1 MLRRDAGKSVSIC
14 DGFRKRYF
22 LHMGRGFL
30 PLLAVMLLATPQLA
44 FANGPTVTVRPSS
57 LDIGEPETG
66 TNEGSYEISL
76 DESPTEA
83 VKITVHGAS
92 HVDSRDG
99 VVGGIGVLS
108 TGEAQ
113 NEATGLL
120 ELAWAANALGAD
132 LSKTVTVRVYADPD
146 AVDEQITLTHTAV
159 IGSDPNP
166 VTLRNSDV
174 TVTVTD
180 ADERSVTISKPSLTF
195 MEAESET
202 FTVTLSSQPT
212 AIVTV
217 DVGGA
222 SGEITVSP
230 SRLFFTPDDYGEE
243 TVTVFAGEDFDAD
256 DDHTT
261 LTYTVRGGDY
271 TGVAPSPLTTPVRV
285 TDNDK
290 GRRGITV
297 VPASLVIPKGRSAT
311 YTIVL
316 DTQPKRNVKINVIV
330 PDDATGIRVTRTSL
344 TFSASRWDSPQ
355 SVTVSADSGTADRP
369 TISGTT
375 IRHMIDAEGTTDES
389 YDDPDSVD
397 ISADTVG
404 ITTVDDPP
412 TRLSVRSSLPVAEG
426 GRTTYTV
433 KPYNRPTV
441 ADGAITV
448 TVAGD
453 GAGTDLVVDTTPDD
467 DPITSTLT
475 FTNADYAAKT
485 VRVIASEDQD
495 AVNDV
500 VVLTHTVSGDASNLI
515 SATTTVTITD
525 NDTQG
530 VTVSRPSLEVAEN
543 GTGTYT
549 VNLDTKPVG
558 DEKGRVTVTI
568 TGASGD
574 VTVNPSQLTFFAAPA
589 ENEAPW
595 HEAQPITVRAAPD
608 DDAEIDSAV
617 TLRHTVRG
625 GDYEGLRGVDS
636 VKVTIRES
644 QTKGITVNP
653 SELTVPEGDSLTY
666 TVRLDSMPTGT
677 VTVMVRGASGDVT
690 VRPSRLTFTT
700 STWDEEQEV
709 KVSAAQDGDAEPDA
723 SVTLTHFASRGGY
736 DRVFG
741 GTVTVTVQED
751 DTQDKRILITP
762 RALDVRE
769 GLEAKTYSVELNT
782 KPTGT
787 VTVRLTAESITAAK
801 AQSLDVRP
809 TTMRFSPRNWNVPQ
823 VVTVRAEEDDD
834 GTAAPVTLDHVSTG
848 GRYDFTAEDDELP
861 SVSVSIKD
869 NDSPGLRV
877 TPQLLEIVA
886 GKSQTYSVV
895 LNTKPAGPVTV
906 DVSPTRDDISAKPD
920 QLVFDGLNWSS
931 PRTVTVHVNDGV
943 GEGSATV
950 TNGVSS
956 TGTGGDPIYDAPTEV
971 PDVDVMVTIKASD
984 SPGVAVN
991 PTSLTI
997 TEGESDSYS
1006 VVLAKLP
1013 TKTVAVAVET
1023 IPESR
1028 EVRLDRTRLSFTVG
1042 NWNKEQTVKVSLSED
1057 DDAATDGT
1065 VTLVHK
1071 VTGAPEYEELPP
1083 ADVTSVRLTFV
1094 DNDTRGVTVSPTSLT
1109 IGAGGSGTYRVR
1121 LNTQPSAITTVR
1133 VKDIPEEV
1141 TVDPTS
1147 LEFTTSNWGRDQT
1160 VTVTVDKDAGGDE
1173 EQTVTLS
1180 HEASGSDYKGV
1191 GISRVTVSIPVEG
1204 VPGAPTGLTA
1214 SAGDQRVTLRW
1225 SAPSRDG
1232 GSAITRYEYR
1242 YREEDGSYGGWTT
1255 ISGGASATS
1264 TTVSGLDNGTTYE
1277 FQVRARNDIGPGPES
1292 NTASATL
1299 AESAPGA
1306 PSGLTA
1312 TGGDEQVTLNWSA
1325 PEDGGSQII
1334 RYEYHYAAV
1343 GESYGEWERVDGGGS
1358 ARRVSIPNLTN
1369 GTEYRFQVRAV
1380 NAIDAGEASQTSA
1393 TPGRAPSAPMRLTA
1407 RSESEA
1413 IIVTWGA
1420 PADNGGSAIRRFEV
1434 LYRMSGEQGG
1444 NWMTV
1449 DGGASATSY
1458 TITDLTNGVGYEIQ
1472 VRAVNAI
1479 GNGAVATTEATPME
1493 GLVFAHFAN
1502 GKSGDMTNISDLVL
1516 VNVETSTVNSAIY
1529 FYNKEGVI
1537 IPADSLVDM
1546 TGDLED
1552 TGDGGVTVSIV
1563 GQGEMT
1569 VSTNGE
1575 GKLETGSV
1583 KVFSTGR
1590 IGGVLRYDISMIG
1603 VAGVGASA
1611 PVSDAIF
1618 PVRRTE
1624 SGINTGVA
1632 IRNLGSETTKV
1643 TCHLMQG
1650 GRRLSGRGV
1659 SGDLEADGQRALFI
1673 DQMFPN
1679 AIASDFSGSVR
1690 CMAAEG
1696 GMFTAVALEMDAAN
1710 QIFTT
1715 LPVVPV
1721 DAAAADDGMSMLN
1734 FAHFANGDFNGNP
1747 IISDLVFVN
1756 VANTAV
1762 APVIYFYDQ
1771 DGNMIDADTVVDA
1784 MMEGVDFAEDGALT
1798 VMTQIPPLGEMTIS
1812 TSVMG
1817 DDVVGSVR
1825 VDSDGP
1831 IGGVLRFVTSNIG
1844 VAGVGASEAVNAAI
1858 FPARYMEG
1866 GINTGAAIRN
1876 LESERM
1882 TVNCKLMQGGRM
1894 VDEEDI
1900 PLAANA
1906 QNSQF
1911 ITEVF
1916 DEIMDSGMSEFV
1928 GSVHCSAPEGMM
1940 FTGVAL
1946 EMDFINRVFTTL
1958 PVVPVR

>member
-14 DGFRKRYF
+14 DGFKKRDF

-30 PLLAVMLLATPQLA
+30 PLLALMLLAMPQLA
-44 FANGPTVTVRPSS
+44 LANGLTVTVTPSL
-57 LDIGEPETG
+57 LDIGEPESG
-66 TNEGSYEISL
+66 TAERSYGISL
-76 DESPTEA
+76 DETPMEA

-92 HVDSRDG
+92 HVDSRGG

-108 TGEAQ
+108 AAGVR
-113 NEATGLL
+113 NEVTGLL
-120 ELAWAANALGAD
+120 ELAWEANASD

-180 ADERSVTISKPSLTF
+180 ADERSVTISSPSLEF
-195 MEAESET
+195 MEAESAT
-202 FTVTLSSQPT
+202 FMVTLSSQPT

-256 DDHTT
+256 DDHAT

-271 TGVAPSPLTTPVRV
+271 TGVAPSPLTTPVTV

-297 VPASLVIPKGRSAT
+297 VPASLVIPKGQRAT

-344 TFSASRWDSPQ
+344 TFSANRWDSPQ
-355 SVTVSADSGTADRP
+355 SVTVSADSDTADRT
-369 TISGTT
+369 TISDTT

-389 YDDPDSVD
+389 YDDPAVD

-433 KPYNRPTV
+433 KPYNRPTE
-441 ADGAITV
+441 ADGEIIV

-485 VRVIASEDQD
+485 VRVIASEDED

-549 VNLDTKPVG
+549 VRLDTKPVG

-574 VTVNPSQLTFFAAPA
+574 VTVNPSQLTFFAASA
-589 ENEAPW
+589 ANEAPW

-644 QTKGITVNP
+644 QTKGITVNR
-653 SELTVPEGDSLTY
+653 SELTVPEGGSLTY

-736 DRVFG
+736 DGVFG
-741 GTVTVTVQED
+741 GTVEVTVQED

-787 VTVRLTAESITAAK
+787 VTVRLTVASIAAAK

-834 GTAAPVTLDHVSTG
+834 GTVAPVTLDHVSTG
-848 GRYDFTAEDDELP
+848 GRYDFTAADDELP
-861 SVSVSIKD
+861 SVSVSITD

-895 LNTKPAGPVTV
+895 LDTKPAGPVTV
-906 DVSPTRDDISAKPD
+906 TVTDNSTNVSATPRS
-920 QLVFDGLNWSS
+920 LVFDELNWSS
-931 PRTVTVHVNDGV
+931 PRTVTVHVDAGADTAEAQVEN
-943 GEGSATV
+943 E
-950 TNGVSS
+950 VSS
-956 TGTGGDPIYDAPTEV
+956 TGTDGDPIYDAIIAV
-971 PDVDVMVTIKASD
+971 FVTVNIKDSD
-984 SPGVAVN
+984 SPGLAVN
-991 PTSLTI
+991 PRSLTI

-1006 VVLAKLP
+1006 VVLTKLP
-1013 TKTVAVAVET
+1013 TKTVNVAVEMV
-1023 IPESR
+1023 PEFR
-1028 EVRLDRTRLSFTVG
+1028 EVRLDRTRLSFTTS

-1057 DDAATDGT
+1057 DDAATDGA

-1071 VTGAPEYEELPP
+1071 VTGAAEYEELGA
-1083 ADVTSVRLTFV
+1083 ADVPDVGLTFV
-1094 DNDTRGVTVSPTSLT
+1094 EVDTRGVTVSPTSLT
-1109 IGAGGSGTYRVR
+1109 IGAGGSGTYKVR
-1121 LNTQPSAITTVR
+1121 LNTEP
-1133 VKDIPEEV
+1133 
-1141 TVDPTS
+1141 
-1147 LEFTTSNWGRDQT
+1147 
-1160 VTVTVDKDAGGDE
+1160 
-1173 EQTVTLS
+1173 
-1180 HEASGSDYKGV
+1180 SDY
-1191 GISRVTVSIPVEG
+1191 
-1204 VPGAPTGLTA
+1204 
-1214 SAGDQRVTLRW
+1214 
-1225 SAPSRDG
+1225 
-1232 GSAITRYEYR
+1232 
-1242 YREEDGSYGGWTT
+1242 
-1255 ISGGASATS
+1255 
-1264 TTVSGLDNGTTYE
+1264 
-1277 FQVRARNDIGPGPES
+1277 ND
-1292 NTASATL
+1292 
-1299 AESAPGA
+1299 
-1306 PSGLTA
+1306 
-1312 TGGDEQVTLNWSA
+1312 
-1325 PEDGGSQII
+1325 
-1334 RYEYHYAAV
+1334 
-1343 GESYGEWERVDGGGS
+1343 
-1358 ARRVSIPNLTN
+1358 
-1369 GTEYRFQVRAV
+1369 
-1380 NAIDAGEASQTSA
+1380 
-1393 TPGRAPSAPMRLTA
+1393 
-1407 RSESEA
+1407 
-1413 IIVTWGA
+1413 
-1420 PADNGGSAIRRFEV
+1420 
-1434 LYRMSGEQGG
+1434 
-1444 NWMTV
+1444 
-1449 DGGASATSY
+1449 
-1458 TITDLTNGVGYEIQ
+1458 
-1472 VRAVNAI
+1472 
-1479 GNGAVATTEATPME
+1479 
-1493 GLVFAHFAN
+1493 
-1502 GKSGDMTNISDLVL
+1502 
-1516 VNVETSTVNSAIY
+1516 
-1529 FYNKEGVI
+1529 
-1537 IPADSLVDM
+1537 
-1546 TGDLED
+1546 
-1552 TGDGGVTVSIV
+1552 
-1563 GQGEMT
+1563 
-1569 VSTNGE
+1569 GE
-1575 GKLETGSV
+1575 G
-1583 KVFSTGR
+1583 
-1590 IGGVLRYDISMIG
+1590 
-1603 VAGVGASA
+1603 
-1611 PVSDAIF
+1611 
-1618 PVRRTE
+1618 
-1624 SGINTGVA
+1624 
-1632 IRNLGSETTKV
+1632 
-1643 TCHLMQG
+1643 
-1650 GRRLSGRGV
+1650 
-1659 SGDLEADGQRALFI
+1659 
-1673 DQMFPN
+1673 
-1679 AIASDFSGSVR
+1679 
-1690 CMAAEG
+1690 EG
-1696 GMFTAVALEMDAAN
+1696 HPG
-1710 QIFTT
+1710 
-1715 LPVVPV
+1715 
-1721 DAAAADDGMSMLN
+1721 
-1734 FAHFANGDFNGNP
+1734 
-1747 IISDLVFVN
+1747 
-1756 VANTAV
+1756 
-1762 APVIYFYDQ
+1762 
-1771 DGNMIDADTVVDA
+1771 
-1784 MMEGVDFAEDGALT
+1784 
-1798 VMTQIPPLGEMTIS
+1798 
-1812 TSVMG
+1812 
-1817 DDVVGSVR
+1817 
-1825 VDSDGP
+1825 
-1831 IGGVLRFVTSNIG
+1831 
-1844 VAGVGASEAVNAAI
+1844 
-1858 FPARYMEG
+1858 
-1866 GINTGAAIRN
+1866 
-1876 LESERM
+1876 
-1882 TVNCKLMQGGRM
+1882 
-1894 VDEEDI
+1894 
-1900 PLAANA
+1900 
-1906 QNSQF
+1906 
-1911 ITEVF
+1911 
-1916 DEIMDSGMSEFV
+1916 
-1928 GSVHCSAPEGMM
+1928 
-1940 FTGVAL
+1940 
-1946 EMDFINRVFTTL
+1946 
-1958 PVVPVR
+1958 